1 MLLRSRLLSG
11 SGIEKNIIM
20 KKLLYM
26 LTGFALMFSSCDN
39 EEDRIFDQAADT
51 RINEAMQGY
60 QDLLLSAEN
69 GWKTNYYPKADL
81 LGGFTFLF
89 EFNGDGTVETA
100 WDINE
105 SVETSLYQLN
115 SIEKPQLAFD
125 TYSVFSKM
133 TDPEVGEAGVGMSGD
148 YELYFERVSENRD
161 TIYLEGKTNGSTM
174 VLVKATLADW
184 TDINKLKN
192 MEAKLIKE
200 EGIHPFFR
208 NLVVEGSD
216 QKFMLSYFEDMRR
229 LNFSFTNA
237 EGEYEVI
244 NTGVHFTP
252 TGFEIH
258 EPLVINGKEVKRF
271 VYDAPNK
278 KFLVGDEGV
287 AGEVIFEAE
296 APCSFKGAAYKY
308 FNMGWDT
315 YSYVSP
321 KLLEKL
327 DALKELEEGGVESF
341 YISSYEGY
349 DWAEAVTIYFSDY
362 SSVGFNIAEFEMS
375 NEDQLIM
382 HDGGFS
388 SYYYE
393 ENDFMVNEG
402 GKALYDILFDSQGWT
417 VVPLVWSE
425 YGATCAIVSN
435 SDPEIFISM
444 QD

>member
-1 MLLRSRLLSG
+1 
-11 SGIEKNIIM
+11 
-20 KKLLYM
+20 
-26 LTGFALMFSSCDN
+26 
-39 EEDRIFDQAADT
+39 
-51 RINEAMQGY
+51 
-60 QDLLLSAEN
+60 
-69 GWKTNYYPKADL
+69 
-81 LGGFTFLF
+81 
-89 EFNGDGTVETA
+89 
-100 WDINE
+100 
-105 SVETSLYQLN
+105 
-115 SIEKPQLAFD
+115 
-125 TYSVFSKM
+125 
-133 TDPEVGEAGVGMSGD
+133 
-148 YELYFERVSENRD
+148 
-161 TIYLEGKTNGSTM
+161 
-174 VLVKATLADW
+174 
-184 TDINKLKN
+184 
-192 MEAKLIKE
+192 
-200 EGIHPFFR
+200 
-208 NLVVEGSD
+208 
-216 QKFMLSYFEDMRR
+216 
-229 LNFSFTNA
+229 
-237 EGEYEVI
+237 
-244 NTGVHFTP
+244 
-252 TGFEIH
+252 
-258 EPLVINGKEVKRF
+258 
-271 VYDAPNK
+271 
-278 KFLVGDEGV
+278 
-287 AGEVIFEAE
+287 
-296 APCSFKGAAYKY
+296 
-308 FNMGWDT
+308 MGWDT